1 TLRDSL
7 ALKKISPLI
16 VTFSQSH
23 YRVTISQS
31 GDTWENRGLTKAAL
45 DAIIPLG
52 NGTWPY
58 RLVA

>member
-31 GDTWENRGLTKAAL
+31 GDTAGYEGLTREAAL
-45 DAIIPLG
+45 C
-52 NGTWPY
+52 
-58 RLVA
+58 